1 VDFDRYGWKRITR
14 EIDSLEAERYY
25 FRGQ

>member
-25 FRGQ
+25 FRGE